1 MADNFL
7 GSGLKFPL
15 EIDPQ
20 TGAFMSASGEEKIRA
35 AVCSILSTTL
45 GERVMRPDFGGDLQ
59 HQVFASLNAA
69 TLGALAFSVRKALV
83 AWEPRIQVQDVQVSD
98 AQAAEGIVSIS
109 IDYKVRA
116 TDTRFNLVYPF
127 HLQGLSS

>member
-1 MADNFL
+1 MADDFL

-15 EIDPQ
+15 EIDRQ

-35 AVCSILSTTL
+35 AVLTILSTTL
-45 GERVMRPDFGGDLQ
+45 GERVMRPDFGSEL
-59 HQVFASLNAA
+59 HNQVFASLNAA
-69 TLGALAFSVRKALV
+69 TLGALAFSVRKALI
-83 AWEPRIQVQDVQVSD
+83 AWEPRIKVQDVQVSD
-98 AQAAEGIVSIS
+98 VQAAEGVVSIS
-109 IDYKVRA
+109 IDYTVRA

>member
-20 TGAFMSASGEEKIRA
+20 TGTLVSASGEEKIRA
-35 AVCSILSTTL
+35 AVRTILSTAL
-45 GERVMRPDFGGDLQ
+45 GERVMRPDFGSEL
-59 HQVFASLNAA
+59 HNQVFASINAA
-69 TLGALAFSVRKALV
+69 TLGDLASSVRQALI
-83 AWEPRIQVQDVQVSD
+83 AWEPRIKVQDVQVSE
-98 AQAAEGIVSIS
+98 AQAAEGILSIS
-109 IDYKVRA
+109 VDYRVRS

-127 HLQGLSS
+127 HLQGLAS

>member
-1 MADNFL
+1 
-7 GSGLKFPL
+7 
-15 EIDPQ
+15 
-20 TGAFMSASGEEKIRA
+20 
-35 AVCSILSTTL
+35 
-45 GERVMRPDFGGDLQ
+45 MRPDFGSEL
-59 HQVFASLNAA
+59 HNQVFASINAA

-83 AWEPRIQVQDVQVSD
+83 AWEPRIKVQDVQVSD

-109 IDYKVRA
+109 VDYTVRA